1 MTAICMAYTI
11 FVELYEILQIE
22 MVKLAQKLFYI
33 SNYSMLIAEA
43 GNSCHQIGQSVKTSQ
58 SERQRCAREDVL
70 KETGY

>member
-43 GNSCHQIGQSVKTSQ
+43 GNSCHQIGQSVKTSA
-58 SERQRCAREDVL
+58 RKAKMCQRRCP
-70 KETGY
+70 